1 MTRVTA
7 PESWRTLRAVTG
19 DLIALGIDQGTSGAR
34 AVVMTGAGEV
44 LGTGRV
50 ACRDLR
56 RTDHASEHDPSAWL
70 DESFGAAREAIA
82 HAGCARVD
90 AIGVGALGP
99 APVLLDADLRPIA
112 PAPLFPMEP
121 MSAWIEGLPDETIA
135 SAVWLVDVA
144 GFIVSTLVG
153 RPVMDRITAADHDG
167 SIELPEPGE
176 PFDVAGNLTASA
188 AERLGIR
195 AGAPATTGTYDTF
208 VDLAAVGAAEAGSA
222 AILLGST
229 VIVGAVSDGV
239 STPEGLRASRHAGPG
254 WFVGGW
260 TSTAGRALEW
270 AASLG
275 AEAEGTRARAGAMIP
290 GAGGVLALPYLD
302 GERAPVWDPNA
313 RGALVGF
320 TTSTTVADIYRAM
333 LDGVV
338 LSTVDLARRLAPI
351 RGQAP
356 WVVAGGGVRDDGW
369 LRATVDA
376 LGEPVTAID
385 LPDAGAAARAAF
397 TAIGAPL
404 SAPAGRSVEP
414 DPEVHERWAELAAIH
429 RDLYPALADPM
440 HRLAALTVHG
450 GAA

>member
-1 MTRVTA
+1 M
-7 PESWRTLRAVTG
+7 TG

-50 ACRDLR
+50 PCRDLR
-56 RTDHASEHDPSAWL
+56 RTTGTSEHDPSAWL
-70 DESFGAAREAIA
+70 EETFGAARQALA

-99 APVLLDADLRPIA
+99 APVLLDADLQPVA

-121 MSAWIEGLPDETIA
+121 TSAWVGRLPAETIA
-135 SAVWLVDVA
+135 SAVWLVDVS
-144 GFIVSTLVG
+144 GFIVSALVG

-167 SIELPEPGE
+167 TIERPEPRD
-176 PFDVAGNLTASA
+176 PFDVAGTLTAPA
-188 AERLGIR
+188 AERLGLQ
-195 AGAPATTGTYDTF
+195 AGAPVTIGTYDTF
-208 VDLAAVGAAEAGSA
+208 VDLAAVGAAEPGSA

-229 VIVGAVSDGV
+229 VIVGAVSDAAAA
-239 STPEGLRASRHAGPG
+239 PEGLRASPHAGLTS
-254 WFVGGW
+254 FIGGW

-270 AASLG
+270 AAGLAG
-275 AEAEGTRARAGAMIP
+275 DPEGTRARAAAMLP

-302 GERAPVWDPNA
+302 GERAPVWDSHA
-313 RGALVGF
+313 RGALVGL
-320 TTSTTVADIYRAM
+320 TTSTTVADIFRAM

-338 LSTVDLARRLAPI
+338 LSTVDLAQRLTPV
-351 RGQAP
+351 RGGAP
-356 WVVAGGGVRDDGW
+356 WVVAGGGVRDDTW
-369 LRATVDA
+369 LQATVDA

-404 SAPAGRSVEP
+404 PAPAGRLVKP
-414 DPEVHERWAELAAIH
+414 DPRAHARWAELAAIH

-440 HRLAALTVHG
+440 HRLAALAPHG
-450 GAA
+450 DPA